1 MSNFTYLE
9 IEKVMRKIAENNQV
23 SAAKLIHPL
32 RLASSGLS
40 FGPSLFHLVEVLG
53 KETILRRIKKA
64 IEKIK

>member
-1 MSNFTYLE
+1 
-9 IEKVMRKIAENNQV
+9 MRKIAENNQV

-32 RLASSGLS
+32 CLASSGLIAR
-40 FGPSLFHLVEVLG
+40 PSLFHLVEVLG